1 MRSGLKGGGFFEGS
15 LVFINSGESKWV
27 DSLLHVQMN
36 ININDD
42 LIRLSQLNK
51 VVLWKVG

>member
-1 MRSGLKGGGFFEGS
+1 MRSELKGCGFFEGS